1 VLSTIVGFEGKQRVF
16 SRLDGILKEV
26 YVKEGDIVGKGMKL
40 DVQK

>member
-1 VLSTIVGFEGKQRVF
+1 M
-16 SRLDGILKEV
+16 LKEV